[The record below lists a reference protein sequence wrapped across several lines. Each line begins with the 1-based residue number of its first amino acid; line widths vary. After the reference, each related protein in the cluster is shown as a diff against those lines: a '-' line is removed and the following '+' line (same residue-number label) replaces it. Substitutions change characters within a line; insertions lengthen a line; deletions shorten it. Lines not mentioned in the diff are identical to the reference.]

1 MKHREL
7 DNLRFEDLNENLD
20 MLKNQRFRQ
29 NCRIDEKHIALSVM
43 NIDKKQ
49 YLQHHN
55 DKYRANLAKERSTI
69 KKDDTI
75 LG

>member
-49 YLQHHN
+49 YL
-55 DKYRANLAKERSTI
+55 
-69 KKDDTI
+69 
-75 LG
+75 